1 MIRSKAIKRND
12 NITQTTTEHCRTN
25 KLQSSSVT
33 AGQWRLL
40 LDRVSLYKPKRTK
53 NLKIENRSN
62 SATASSFALR
72 CRSDFIVVGRCW
84 SSLLVVA
91 RRRSSLLVVAR
102 RRSSS
107 VVVARTSSSSFG
119 VRRRRSS
126 SFGLRRSGSSSYF
139 GVVAVP
145 PQSEPTDVPLWLAH
159 LPALDI

>member
-12 NITQTTTEHCRTN
+12 NNTQTTTEHCRTN

-40 LDRVSLYKPKRTK
+40 LDCVSLYKPKRTE

-62 SATASSFALR
+62 IATSSSFVVRTSSSSSL
-72 CRSDFIVVGRCW
+72 IVVG
-84 SSLLVVA
+84 

-145 PQSEPTDVPLWLAH
+145 PQSEPADVALWLAH
-159 LPALDI
+159 LPALDT